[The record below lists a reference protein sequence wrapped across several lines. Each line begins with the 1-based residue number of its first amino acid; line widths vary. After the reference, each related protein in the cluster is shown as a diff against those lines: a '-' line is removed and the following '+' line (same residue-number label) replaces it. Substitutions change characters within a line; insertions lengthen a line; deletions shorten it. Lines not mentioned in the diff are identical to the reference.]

1 MESGPNVTAYVLIIA
16 AMSLMAV
23 GIIVFAYI
31 YNKRQLSHQID
42 MQQLRIDKNQ
52 ELLEASF
59 ESSERERKRI
69 AAELHDDIN
78 NRLTLLK
85 YGMAGTEMK
94 KETEVEVYG
103 QIDDTIERIRQISR
117 NLMPPTIERLGLVE
131 ALHQLFEDTGK
142 NTGLQVQIDLPD
154 RMKVSNPQYALGLY
168 RICQELLNNTI
179 KHAEASIVEL
189 KLSHSNGKLNFEYSD
204 NGKGMDLNANQVG
217 VGLRSIESRVEQIRG
232 EFKWESSPG
241 NGVRLNINCEV

>member
-1 MESGPNVTAYVLIIA
+1 MESGPNVTAYVLIIG

-59 ESSERERKRI
+59 ESSEQERKRI

-85 YGMAGTEMK
+85 YGMAGAQMDKDAEA
-94 KETEVEVYG
+94 EVYG

-131 ALHQLFEDTGK
+131 ALHQLFEDTG
-142 NTGLQVQIDLPD
+142 NSTGLEVELWLPQG
-154 RMKVSNPQYALGLY
+154 MKFSNPQYELGLY

-179 KHAEASIVEL
+179 KHAEARKVAL
-189 KLSHSNGKLNFEYSD
+189 KLEQSDGALVFEYTD
-204 NGKGMDLNANQVG
+204 DGKGMDLKSHKVG

-232 EFKWESSPG
+232 SYHWDSSPG
-241 NGVRLNINCEV
+241 EGVRLVINCEV